1 MSMNVIFLCKACII
15 FSSLFFQKNRLILV
29 QFWFC
34 RCLER
39 AIIAGL
45 SRVSYD
51 NKFCKCHSFGHCCN
65 SEPHWHHLTA
75 ILKFVRI
82 LVSNCFYVIKG
93 ESWCLIVADLLYCR
107 QSLATRQNLLWII
120 VLWTIVSFCMD
131 VRHWDILYGWYMYVT
146 CCTKYYVWRTH
157 SVGMSNYYDDLM

>member
-1 MSMNVIFLCKACII
+1 MVLFLGASLCHMLKRQAFVLRLLPVSQKLSPGWCKLPWLNCSYFFAFPDQLVCIVYFMPMNVIFLCKACII
-15 FSSLFFQKNRLILV
+15 FSSLFSHKNRLILV

-51 NKFCKCHSFGHCCN
+51 NKFCKCHSFGHCYN

-75 ILKFVRI
+75 ILEFVRI

-93 ESWCLIVADLLYCR
+93 DP
-107 QSLATRQNLLWII
+107 
-120 VLWTIVSFCMD
+120 
-131 VRHWDILYGWYMYVT
+131 
-146 CCTKYYVWRTH
+146 
-157 SVGMSNYYDDLM
+157 SV